1 MITNESVPGD
11 GKGNLGKRFDHF
23 CKEVIYHAAHNEV
36 YKQMKYLYRQWGG
49 DNLDVDKIEHDE
61 MYDSL
66 LAEKILVRGRVVN
79 INDEQL
85 AELLNHLQTR
95 KREILLMSFMLGMP
109 NEEIAA
115 ELKISKNTVKVTKS
129 NAIRELKKGAACKDE
144 ET

>member
-36 YKQMKYLYRQWGG
+36 YKQMKYLCRQWGG

>member
-1 MITNESVPGD
+1 
-11 GKGNLGKRFDHF
+11 
-23 CKEVIYHAAHNEV
+23 
-36 YKQMKYLYRQWGG
+36 
-49 DNLDVDKIEHDE
+49 